1 MGREMIYSA
10 SEELSLKKLKS
21 WLADDQAI
29 RVEPEETVS
38 RVYLDTVDWRLF
50 KSGSVLEMATRDQ
63 HHFLTWR
70 KLKSGEVLT
79 SRTLKKV
86 PHNANDFLGTGLR
99 HRLKEV
105 LGERTLMRQ
114 LFVRS
119 STCELH
125 LLNSEEKTLMRV
137 ELRQDR
143 PYIPHS
149 SVNLTLPAC
158 VYLFPYRGYDTIYQK
173 KLNRLTAKGR
183 LKPIGKDPL
192 TNALNLLGIVP
203 EAQGNRSIIKL
214 SPKQSSFQALAT
226 VLNDFRRSIADNIEG
241 VRNEDDPEFLHD
253 LLLST
258 RRTLCLL
265 SRFSAIFPPQQINL
279 IKQDFEWI
287 EEVATPVR
295 DLDIHFG
302 LIDDL
307 ATHADSEHRAALKP
321 LIQFLKKAKQKEQ
334 RSMRIA
340 LESPRYI
347 RLMDNWKSFLEQK
360 HPSMDLPVSAGR
372 PILESASESLLKI
385 YQEITNRWRTITPES
400 NSEQLHE
407 LHKDYKRLGYQLE
420 IFQSLYPKKKLASVI
435 DALKPAKESLDTFF
449 NLDLQRGSLAD
460 YQKRMKEEQK
470 TIPLWLEKID
480 QLDAKLARK
489 KRKVWEKFLTQSER
503 LSQKKVRKQF
513 LTLFSDKGKK
523 RGFSR

>member
-1 MGREMIYSA
+1 MIYST

-50 KSGSVLEMATRDQ
+50 KSGSVLEVATRDR

-70 KLKSGEVLT
+70 KLKSGEILT

-86 PHNANDFLGTGLR
+86 PHNANDFIGAGLR

-119 STCELH
+119 STRELH

-149 SVNLTLPAC
+149 SVDLSLPAC
-158 VYLFPYRGYDTIYQK
+158 VYLFPYRGYETIYQK

-203 EAQGNRSIIKL
+203 ETQGIRSITKL

-226 VLNDFRRSIADNIEG
+226 VLNDSHRSIADNIEG

-258 RRTLCLL
+258 GRTLYLL

-279 IKQDFEWI
+279 IKQDFKWI
-287 EEVATPVR
+287 EEAATPVR
-295 DLDIHFG
+295 DLDIYFG

-307 ATHADSEHRAALKP
+307 TTRVDPEQRAALKP
-321 LIQFLKKAKQKEQ
+321 LLKFLKSEKQKKQ

-340 LESPRYI
+340 LGSTRYI

-360 HPSMDLPVSAGR
+360 PPSKDLPPAADQ
-372 PILESASESLLKI
+372 PILESASGSLLNI
-385 YQEITNRWRTITPES
+385 YQEIINKGRAITPES
-400 NSEQLHE
+400 NSEQLYE
-407 LHKDYKRLGYQLE
+407 LHKEYKRLGYQLE

-435 DALKPAKESLDTFF
+435 DALKPAKESLTTFC
-449 NLDLQRGSLAD
+449 NLDLQQGSLAD
-460 YQKRMKEEQK
+460 YQKRVKEEQK

-480 QLDAKLARK
+480 QLDAKLARE
-489 KRKVWEKFLTQSER
+489 KRKARKKFLAQFER

-513 LTLFSDKGKK
+513 LTLFSEKDKK
-523 RGFSR
+523 RGSGR